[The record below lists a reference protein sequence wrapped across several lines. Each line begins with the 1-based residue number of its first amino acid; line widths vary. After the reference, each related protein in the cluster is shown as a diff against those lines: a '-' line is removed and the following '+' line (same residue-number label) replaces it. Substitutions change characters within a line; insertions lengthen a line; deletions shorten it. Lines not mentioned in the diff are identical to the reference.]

1 MKKKNWTGNSTPN
14 RHATT
19 RLAASRHFSTTPDT
33 LTTRTEHAHDI
44 TTWKLRTFFD
54 AEVGANFQKFELW
67 ESPFECRLHGSKSIK
82 QSIFQQNFL
91 FDSVFGNA
99 QNEVNGAEK
108 RCPNV
113 TQPALSTEPQTWK
126 FEMFTYRSF
135 FKVHLYKWVE
145 HNNDF
150 EKASKH
156 AQLTI
161 MGCFTFRHCDSQ
173 SFRQFHAKRCIKSI
187 IGIKF
192 K

>member
-1 MKKKNWTGNSTPN
+1 MKKKKLDRELDTEPTRHDTTGSV
-14 RHATT
+14 TT
-19 RLAASRHFSTTPDT
+19 RLDNFRHAHNTNWTRSRHHDMKVTDLFWRGGWRQLSKIWIMGKSIWMQITWIKINKTINFSTKFSIRFCFWKCSKWSKWCRKT
-33 LTTRTEHAHDI
+33 LSKCDST
-44 TTWKLRTFFD
+44 
-54 AEVGANFQKFELW
+54 GA
-67 ESPFECRLHGSKSIK
+67 
-82 QSIFQQNFL
+82 
-91 FDSVFGNA
+91 
-99 QNEVNGAEK
+99 
-108 RCPNV
+108 
-113 TQPALSTEPQTWK
+113 STEPQTWK